1 MMEVIICL
9 FGAFALPTLC
19 FASFHSERHGA
30 GAALGA
36 LGFALNLGLSV
47 WYLEA
52 LTKWVRFEGMEAF
65 AGFGIPGIVLAIA
78 FAGLFSAA
86 ITVNVIKFRAAG
98 RLREERAGGE
108 AARAMPG
115 GESL

>member
-1 MMEVIICL
+1 MEVIVCL

-19 FASFHSERHGA
+19 FASFHVERHGA

-36 LGFALNLGLSV
+36 LGFVMNLGLSV

-52 LTKWVRFEGMEAF
+52 VTKWVRIEGMEAF
-65 AGFGIPGIVLAIA
+65 AGFGVPGIVLAIA

-86 ITVNVIKFRAAG
+86 ITVNAIKLRAAG
-98 RLREERAGGE
+98 RQRHERAGSE
-108 AARAMPG
+108 AARAAARG
-115 GESL
+115 S